1 VQRSRPPSHEMAA
14 GARVLESAGLVLS
27 RTATVL
33 SLALGLCACRRL
45 ATQAD
50 CQLIVDKSVELQLKE
65 LSETDATAITRR
77 EQEVRTE
84 LESEI
89 KSCENGRV
97 TEKTMNC
104 VRAAR
109 ATSDL
114 DKCLR

>member
-1 VQRSRPPSHEMAA
+1 VQPHPPPNEV
-14 GARVLESAGLVLS
+14 ARGGGVLESAGPLLS
-27 RTATVL
+27 RTVTIG
-33 SLALGLCACRRL
+33 SLALALWGCRRL

-65 LSETDATAITRR
+65 LSETDAAAISHR
-77 EQEVRTE
+77 EQEVRAE

-104 VRAAR
+104 VRSAR